1 MSWKQTSTLG
11 ITHAV
16 ILVIWRDVLCCL
28 FPGLSDRF
36 PLWCK
41 GFLYLHRS
49 LVQSWHMKCLSP
61 LQTLWLL
68 HWGLHRWRDRCRSSS
83 LATLQQREE
92 RDSKS
97 YTHTVQRKISRN
109 KVPAFV
115 CISLPDDY
123 AGGSKSTYCDR
134 WCNVGVCLCT
144 LSLFCLSFSCC
155 GQTHRKST
163 VTSFTPR
170 FTAFTISSDHLAFC
184 PSIVHQNT
192 FNMSWCTVWTVGPSL
207 ISSE

>member
-97 YTHTVQRKISRN
+97 YTHTLCNIKSAGTKFLHLFASVCLMTVQAVV
-109 KVPAFV
+109 KVLTVTAGVMLEFV
-115 CISLPDDY
+115 CVLWVCSVWASPAVDKHTERAQSPPSLHGLLHSPFHL
-123 AGGSKSTYCDR
+123 TI
-134 WCNVGVCLCT
+134 W
-144 LSLFCLSFSCC
+144 LFA
-155 GQTHRKST
+155 HR
-163 VTSFTPR
+163 SFTK
-170 FTAFTISSDHLAFC
+170 THLTC
-184 PSIVHQNT
+184 LDVQCEL
-192 FNMSWCTVWTVGPSL
+192 WDL
-207 ISSE
+207 L